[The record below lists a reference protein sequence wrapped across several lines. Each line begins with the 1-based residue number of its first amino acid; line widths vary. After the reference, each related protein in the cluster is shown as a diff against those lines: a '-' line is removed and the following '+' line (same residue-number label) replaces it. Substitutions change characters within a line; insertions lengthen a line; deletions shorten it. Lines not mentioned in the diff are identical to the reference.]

1 MKSRRREL
9 KRIVKQS
16 ASQVARKKKAKRG
29 KQSARLLRSSSKPDL
44 SGGVLRKLAGAHV
57 DYNDHDDD
65 DGGDDNDDLNAAG
78 DDDDDDDDD
87 YWEV

>member
-1 MKSRRREL
+1 MRE
-9 KRIVKQS
+9 
-16 ASQVARKKKAKRG
+16 RKKP
-29 KQSARLLRSSSKPDL
+29 SEENNRLVSWEVLRSL
-44 SGGVLRKLAGAHV
+44 ISGGVERKLTGAHV
-57 DYNDHDDD
+57 DYNDHADD